1 MSGSQAGGSRLGG
14 SMAGGSHL
22 GGNTGEMWDKERD
35 LLELRLRTAVGT
47 GKKLVRI
54 ENNDLGDDEVKLLVI
69 MLNEAEAA
77 ARKRLYAA
85 RKAQAAAEKA
95 RAERLAP
102 EFQAFVPD
110 AEEDP
115 DEIAYR
121 EGCNVI
127 WDDDPYIPPP
137 LVVKG
142 EGEEEPEK
150 TREPPPSYRFT
161 PRSQRADINLGR
173 VTSNVGGHARGRA
186 TVLFRKAWQRHTL
199 QQKEL
204 IAEAARKAIEY
215 EEGGAGCHHL
225 LLQQNRLGSL
235 GTSHI
240 CSLVRASEVLETI
253 ALGQNPIGD
262 TGAALLGRALHQTRV
277 LRTLALQECAIGTTG
292 VKHLSSGLARNRSLT
307 ALWLYGNSA
316 GDEGT
321 AHLAG
326 ALRACKLESLGL
338 EKNGIQMRG
347 CEALGVALAMEN
359 CTLCWLRLQHNALG
373 DEGVV
378 ALATALD
385 ANHSLTHLQLRDVGV
400 GARGVRA
407 LGDVINKHPT
417 LTRLGLEQNPFIPAA
432 TSKLLQAM
440 QEQKESVLTKISL
453 DIDRG
458 GGYERTYTREDF
470 TKKLTLNVF
479 GNAAKKQ
486 QQAGTASSYVGKIGY
501 NPFSHLK
508 Y

>member
-14 SMAGGSHL
+14 SMAGGSRL
-22 GGNTGEMWDKERD
+22 DGSSGEMYDKERD

-54 ENNDLGDDEVKLLVI
+54 ENNDLGDDEIKVLVI
-69 MLNEAEAA
+69 MLNEAESA
-77 ARKRLYAA
+77 ARKRLYEY
-85 RKAQAAAEKA
+85 RKAQSAAEKA
-95 RAERLAP
+95 RAERLAA

-110 AEEDP
+110 AEPDP
-115 DEIAYR
+115 DEIAY
-121 EGCNVI
+121 EEACNVI
-127 WDDDPYIPPP
+127 WDDDPYVPPP
-137 LVVKG
+137 LVIKG

-150 TREPPPSYRFT
+150 PREAPPSYRFT
-161 PRSQRADINLGR
+161 PRDERGDRQGQRITA
-173 VTSNVGGHARGRA
+173 NVGGHARGRA

-262 TGAALLGRALHQTRV
+262 TGAALLGRALNGTRV
-277 LRTLALQECAIGTTG
+277 LRTLALQECGIGTTG

-307 ALWLYGNSA
+307 ALWLYGNAA

-338 EKNGIQMRG
+338 EKNGIQFRG

-378 ALATALD
+378 ELATALD

-400 GARGVRA
+400 GERGVRA
-407 LGDVINKHPT
+407 LGETIHKHPT
-417 LTRLGLEQNPFIPAA
+417 LTRLGLEQNPFIPSA

-458 GGYERTYTREDF
+458 GGYERTYTRDDF
-470 TKKLTLNVF
+470 TKKLALNVF
-479 GNAAKKQ
+479 GKAASK
-486 QQAGTASSYVGKIGY
+486 QAGGGASSYVGKIGY